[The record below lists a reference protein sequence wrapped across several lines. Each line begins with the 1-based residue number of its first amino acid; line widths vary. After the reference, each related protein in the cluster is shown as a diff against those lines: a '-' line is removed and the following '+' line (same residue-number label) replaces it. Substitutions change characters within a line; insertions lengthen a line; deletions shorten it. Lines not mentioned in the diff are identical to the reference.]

1 MFVEKIKYTDLFGT
15 EREETFYFNLSK
27 AELLEMDFAGH
38 GHLEEALREM
48 VDKKDSKILMK
59 TFKEILLKSY
69 GERSADGRRFMKDGG
84 KLAEA
89 FAETPAYD
97 ILFNRLVSDAEYSA
111 KFINGVLPE
120 VEGGAPSDKPVIS
133 VTK

>member
-1 MFVEKIKYTDLFGT
+1 
-15 EREETFYFNLSK
+15 
-27 AELLEMDFAGH
+27 
-38 GHLEEALREM
+38 
-48 VDKKDSKILMK
+48 MK

-69 GERSADGRRFMKDGG
+69 GERSADGRRFMKEGG

-111 KFINGVLPE
+111 KFINAVLPE
-120 VEGGAPSDKPVIS
+120 VEGGAPADKPVIS